1 MKLNIVLK
9 NMPLKCENEKIEI
22 TIPSINVSLIDLR
35 KAIRDKYE
43 RNFRSILN
51 NYVGE
56 LNNTDTINNIKN
68 DLIKH
73 IDENEKEIKQFVL
86 DYIFNNLEVNIL

>member
-1 MKLNIVLK
+1 MKLNVVLK

-35 KAIRDKYE
+35 RAIRDKYE

-56 LNNTDTINNIKN
+56 PNNTNTMNKMKN
-68 DLIKH
+68 DLTNH
-73 IDENEKEIKQFVL
+73 INENEKEIKQFIL
-86 DYIFNNLEVNIL
+86 DYIFDNLEVNIL